1 MTCAPPA
8 RLRAAIARLDGG
20 ADGLAS
26 SASSAVLSHFD
37 GVDDEHIV
45 AADAQ
50 ALPTGRYSGQALML
64 TFNFDAAELE
74 LEELGGV
81 GFCPVPLE
89 EKRILLE
96 SRALVTGPVVRF
108 VFVP

>member
-1 MTCAPPA
+1 M
-8 RLRAAIARLDGG
+8 
-20 ADGLAS
+20 
-26 SASSAVLSHFD
+26 LSHLD

-50 ALPTGRYSGQALML
+50 ASPTDRSSEATPML
-64 TFNFDAAELE
+64 TFNFDATERE

-81 GFCPVPLE
+81 GSCPASLE
-89 EKRILLE
+89 EKRRLLE

-108 VFVP
+108 LFVP